1 MDFEKKKTIMEHNFV
16 FSLWKNPR
24 LYSKYIN
31 KIEKMEKL
39 FDNKDANFFYVIG
52 KQMYKAGF
60 EHFDEASVLSFV
72 SGNDVIKDA
81 FIKKGGYS
89 VYEAAKSHLEGDNA
103 EGYFNEVIKINC
115 LNDLQNNGI
124 NIDNDYPKLAQMSV
138 DQIKMFYSH
147 KLNNIFLTK
156 SSTTHIDD
164 MEITDDDLELLNS
177 GAQMGLS
184 IASVAPLLNYE
195 ILGINRGLSFIGG
208 AVNQGK
214 AQPLYAKVYTQHGE
228 STIGALKVGDKVYGE
243 DGKLH
248 NVTGIFDRGIKK
260 NYRVTFQDGS
270 CTECCDEHLW
280 NINKSTFKN
289 KNKFITVELKDIIND
304 PIGLRKT
311 IRDGY
316 RYSIPEHKPI
326 EMIGVNHIIQPYL
339 LGCLIGDG
347 CLTGKTIELSN
358 SEEDVIRK
366 CERLLPNGYSIKKNS
381 DLNYSW
387 NIVKPQHTYKSIL
400 ISEIKRMGLNK
411 LSHEKFIPNEYK
423 YDSIENRLELLRG
436 LFDTDGNVNGRC
448 NNYSITTTSHQLKD
462 DILWLTRS
470 LGMLSSATQEKRNQY
485 ASGVCYTISIRFNED
500 MLPFSSEKH
509 LKKYKP
515 NKRNKSLRRKITK
528 IEYIGEEHMKCIMV
542 DNPTHLYLTD
552 NFIVTHNTAF
562 CCGVVVK
569 GFISQGIRTVII
581 SNEQTLM
588 EFKQLF
594 LAMAVNEIK
603 EQVDRRRIKI
613 GHYGSKEWEVL
624 RAAKDYYNTYYAP
637 FFKFA
642 KIFDYSLEDVQT
654 IINTMSARGY
664 KGFIYDVFKA
674 EDGTT
679 GRVVEEMKEMSKALF
694 KTADETDSYVVATIQ
709 LGLSFSDV
717 RNLHMG
723 VISTSKHITE
733 PATEVL
739 LIREMWDDEC
749 TGEKNDIKIYNY
761 KYDRDG
767 NKMIDKATGK
777 PIKQYIEVYGED
789 YRQIKLLFVAKTRN
803 TDRGICIAYRFDGAY
818 NEWKEIGYCTP
829 SYENRNSNKKG

>member
-16 FSLWKNPR
+16 FSLWKNPK
-24 LYSKYIN
+24 LYSRYIN
-31 KIEKMEKL
+31 KIDKMEKL
-39 FDNKDANFFYVIG
+39 FDSKDANFFYVVG

-60 EHFDEASVLSFV
+60 EQFDEASVLSFV
-72 SGNDVIKDA
+72 SGNDMIKDA
-81 FIKKGGYS
+81 FIKKGGYG

-103 EGYFNEVIKINC
+103 EGYFNEIIKINC

-124 NIDNDYPKLAQMSV
+124 NIENDYHKLSQMSV
-138 DQIKMFYSH
+138 EQIKMFYSY

-164 MEITDDDLELLNS
+164 MDITDEDLMLLNS

-214 AQPLYAKVYTQHGE
+214 
-228 STIGALKVGDKVYGE
+228 
-243 DGKLH
+243 
-248 NVTGIFDRGIKK
+248 
-260 NYRVTFQDGS
+260 
-270 CTECCDEHLW
+270 
-280 NINKSTFKN
+280 
-289 KNKFITVELKDIIND
+289 
-304 PIGLRKT
+304 
-311 IRDGY
+311 
-316 RYSIPEHKPI
+316 
-326 EMIGVNHIIQPYL
+326 
-339 LGCLIGDG
+339 
-347 CLTGKTIELSN
+347 
-358 SEEDVIRK
+358 
-366 CERLLPNGYSIKKNS
+366 
-381 DLNYSW
+381 
-387 NIVKPQHTYKSIL
+387 
-400 ISEIKRMGLNK
+400 
-411 LSHEKFIPNEYK
+411 
-423 YDSIENRLELLRG
+423 
-436 LFDTDGNVNGRC
+436 
-448 NNYSITTTSHQLKD
+448 
-462 DILWLTRS
+462 
-470 LGMLSSATQEKRNQY
+470 
-485 ASGVCYTISIRFNED
+485 
-500 MLPFSSEKH
+500 
-509 LKKYKP
+509 
-515 NKRNKSLRRKITK
+515 
-528 IEYIGEEHMKCIMV
+528 
-542 DNPTHLYLTD
+542 
-552 NFIVTHNTAF
+552 TAF
-562 CCGVVVK
+562 CCGVVVR
-569 GFISQGIRTVII
+569 GFLSQGIKTVLI

-603 EQVDRRRIKI
+603 ENVDRRRIKI
-613 GHYGSKEWEVL
+613 GHYGTKEWEVL
-624 RAAKDYYNTYYAP
+624 RAAKDHYNTYYAP
-637 FFKFA
+637 FLKFA

-654 IINTMSARGY
+654 IVSTMSARGY

-674 EDGTT
+674 EDGTS

-733 PATEVL
+733 PATETL
-739 LIREMWDDEC
+739 LLREMWDDEC

-777 PIKQYIEVYGED
+777 PIKQYIEVFGED

-803 TDRGICIAYRFDGAY
+803 TDRGICIAYKFNGAY
-818 NEWKEIGYCTP
+818 NKWKELGYCTP